1 MMKAASNGH
10 RDPCLRFQRLP
21 LWPLLVVLALLL
33 AMEIVLATG
42 SGFIRVS
49 YPDVVRILAARLSG
63 AEGLIA
69 HLDELAPVVVSE
81 VRLPRILAAAVVG
94 CGLAV
99 SGTIFQ
105 GILLN
110 PLADPYTLG
119 VSSGAAFGAAMALWL
134 NLAVMGA
141 WSVPLFA
148 FAGAVGTLLVVI
160 WLTASSGDLSSA
172 SLILSGIIV
181 AAILSAGVSF
191 IKYLAGEEVGIIIFW
206 LMGSFASKTWTEVGM
221 VAVVVGA
228 GLAIG
233 SFFGRDLN
241 LLALGSRTAGSLG
254 ISPARLSMT
263 MLVSASVMAAACVA
277 VSGIIGFVGLLV
289 PHMVRFVTGPDHR
302 RLIPTAALAGAC
314 LLLLADTVTRA
325 MLPQEVP
332 IGVITALIGGP
343 FFCVIYRRRQRHR
356 RD

>member
-1 MMKAASNGH
+1 
-10 RDPCLRFQRLP
+10 LP
-21 LWPLLVVLALLL
+21 IWPLLLVLALLL

-42 SGFIRVS
+42 SGFIQVS

-63 AEGLIA
+63 AEGVIA

-134 NLAVMGA
+134 NLAVIGA

-181 AAILSAGVSF
+181 AAILSAGISFLKFVADEQVS
-191 IKYLAGEEVGIIIFW
+191 VIIFW
-206 LMGSFASKTWTEVGM
+206 LMGSFASKTWIDVGLSSTFLL
-221 VAVVVGA
+221 VGLSVFVFYA
-228 GLAIG
+228 
-233 SFFGRDLN
+233 RDLN
-241 LLALGSRTAGSLG
+241 LLCLGRRAAASLG
-254 ISPARLSMT
+254 VDDRRVPWIL
-263 MLVSASVMAAACVA
+263 LVTASLVAAACVS

-289 PHMVRFVTGPDHR
+289 PHMMRALVGPDNR
-302 RLIPTAALAGAC
+302 RLLPASLLSGA
-314 LLLLADTVTRA
+314 LLLLAAELLLAILIAGRSVADYLTGRDPVSGSVYIA
-325 MLPQEVP
+325 MLIVFAAMPWLQ
-332 IGVITALIGGP
+332 A
-343 FFCVIYRRRQRHR
+343 RQSQHR
-356 RD
+356 LPRDHEG